1 MIINTVSKTV
11 RIIHSIILLT
21 APVSNVVAAEP
32 LPLFEISVRYIKM
45 SALERFGVTFTA
57 DQVYLRG
64 NVVTGND
71 LKVLMDD
78 PSFVEFIAP
87 AEKKLLKLGF
97 MFSYANGNYQGV
109 FLNYYNQFDHKFI
122 AKIRCMSD
130 GTNHAFV
137 APYRNAFHLGSLSQL
152 KKENPSAYFR
162 FKSEMRTRTNL
173 MTLEA
178 ENNALRQKN
187 NALEAEIL
195 ELKFRPGGDEYE
207 RAREHFETLRDAL

>member
-1 MIINTVSKTV
+1 
-11 RIIHSIILLT
+11 
-21 APVSNVVAAEP
+21 
-32 LPLFEISVRYIKM
+32 M

-97 MFSYANGNYQGV
+97 MFSHAGRTSQYI
-109 FLNYYNQFDHKFI
+109 FLNYYNQFDYKFN
-122 AKIRCMSD
+122 AQVRCMSD

-137 APYRNAFHLGSLSQL
+137 APYRNANYLDSLPRL
-152 KKENPSAYFR
+152 KREYPSIYFR

-187 NALEAEIL
+187 SALEAEIL